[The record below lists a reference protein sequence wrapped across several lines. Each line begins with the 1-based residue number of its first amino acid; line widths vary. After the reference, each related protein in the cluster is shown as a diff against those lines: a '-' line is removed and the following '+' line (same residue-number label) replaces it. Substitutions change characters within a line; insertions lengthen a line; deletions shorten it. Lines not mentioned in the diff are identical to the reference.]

1 MAKDSEKKD
10 HSTEHKFEQLYKENE
25 LVKTNLKDIYEELKA
40 LLRESLRKS
49 GISDQADITFETLLK
64 QIEFTLIK
72 NAEVKG
78 MEKKLK

>member
-1 MAKDSEKKD
+1 MAKDFEKKD
-10 HSTEHKFEQLYKENE
+10 HSIEHKFEQLYKENE

-40 LLRESLRKS
+40 LLSESLRKS